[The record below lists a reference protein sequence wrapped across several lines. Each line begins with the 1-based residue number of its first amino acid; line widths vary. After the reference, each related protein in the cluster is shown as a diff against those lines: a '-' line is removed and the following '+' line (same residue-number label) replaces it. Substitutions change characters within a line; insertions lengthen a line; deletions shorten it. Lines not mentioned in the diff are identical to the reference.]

1 MSLSPCKGYIA
12 LLDVLGFSELIA
24 RESRKKELEHYFRA
38 IDQAT
43 NKIERLQ
50 YVLFSDTIV
59 ISAPS
64 GSCEDLL
71 AILKACSYAM
81 HYLLKEGLA
90 IRGGVSYGSYY
101 RSRSEKGVVIAGPAF
116 VEAYHF
122 EKAQNWVGIALAPS
136 VLRKVSD
143 LAERCRLP
151 RQIRRSELQ
160 RFDDRQE
167 WVMTVQPCH
176 SIPWHG
182 IKAQERTTLD
192 GIAVVPLAP
201 SWEYRAISENLLNI
215 LQYLQRQQL
224 LAGNPVA
231 QAKYDEPIRWIGD
244 LAKRWGDFVH
254 RLRLS
259 H

>member
-1 MSLSPCKGYIA
+1 MPLSPCKGYIA

-24 RESRKKELEHYFRA
+24 RESRKRELEQYFRA

-43 NKIERLQ
+43 NKIERLE

-59 ISAPS
+59 VSAPS

-90 IRGGVSYGSYY
+90 VRGAVSYGSYY
-101 RSRSEKGVVIAGPAF
+101 RSRSQKGVVIAGPAF
-116 VEAYHF
+116 LEAYHF

-136 VLRKVSD
+136 VLRQVPD
-143 LAERCRLP
+143 LAELCQLP
-151 RQIRRSELQ
+151 NQILPGELE
-160 RFDDRQE
+160 RFDYKQD
-167 WVMTVQPCH
+167 WLMTVQPCH

-182 IKAQERTTLD
+182 TESSTRATLD
-192 GIAVVPLAP
+192 GIAIVPLAP
-201 SWEYRAISENLLNI
+201 NWEYRELPKNLAKVV
-215 LQYLQRQQL
+215 QYLHRQQL
-224 LAGNPVA
+224 LAGNPFA

-244 LAKRWGDFVH
+244 LAQRWKALVH
-254 RLRLS
+254 QS
-259 H
+259 IKN